1 MKIQSDFTVRLGGN
15 SYADTPH
22 LLACK
27 GEPVLTV
34 RRAAATG
41 DLKVSID
48 IYDEQGHEQAAVRE
62 TGLVRGDPESFS
74 ISVTENQFEVIDCRR
89 HRVVCNIRR
98 RANARDT
105 DIDVSLLLHTP
116 DGFLVH
122 ANPDQTNLRI
132 RSSEETLR
140 GRDAALKI
148 N

>member
-1 MKIQSDFTVRLGGN
+1 
-15 SYADTPH
+15 
-22 LLACK
+22 
-27 GEPVLTV
+27 VLTV
-34 RRAAATG
+34 QRATRSG

-48 IYDEQGHEQAAVRE
+48 IYDEQGQQEAAVRE

-74 ISVTENQFEVIDCRR
+74 VSVTENQFEVIDCRR
-89 HRVVCNIRR
+89 SRVVCTIRR

-122 ANPDQTNLRI
+122 ANPDQTNLRV